1 LIISGYLLVVLLTCA
16 TPPEIVGAAYDSDGV
31 TTSTV
36 TVTVPLVM
44 ALGVGLV
51 SIIQGCSPLIDVF
64 RSIIFARL
72 TPMIF
77 VFKYGMVV

>member
-31 TTSTV
+31 TTS

>member
-1 LIISGYLLVVLLTCA
+1 
-16 TPPEIVGAAYDSDGV
+16 
-31 TTSTV
+31 
-36 TVTVPLVM
+36 VTVPLVM

>member
-1 LIISGYLLVVLLTCA
+1 MIISGYLLVVLLTCA

-31 TTSTV
+31 TTS